1 MYMYTHI
8 YEALLIVFTTEPWLQ
23 VLLIVYTDP
32 ISWPGEKKYYSIGKV
47 SQGIYVIC
55 MAFAEVG

>member
-8 YEALLIVFTTEPWLQ
+8 YKALLIVFTTEPRLQ

-32 ISWPGEKKYYSIGKV
+32 MSWPGEMKYYSIGKV
-47 SQGIYVIC
+47 
-55 MAFAEVG
+55 

>member
-1 MYMYTHI
+1 MYTHI
-8 YEALLIVFTTEPWLQ
+8 YEALLTVFTIEPSLQ

-32 ISWPGEKKYYSIGKV
+32 ISWPGEEKYYSIGKV

-55 MAFAEVG
+55 MTFAEVE